1 MKRKL
6 MQNSKKKTDLW
17 LQKLQEFGDLKESRG
32 VIFHDTE
39 EWCEIWRKA
48 DLWFGKW
55 HVEYSK
61 FSPEYLNNLKI
72 ETLMWSFYPKYKMY
86 ELKIYRGVMCQDN
99 EEWCKI
105 WKGIDLSFQNWQEEF
120 DEFWSEHSSLKNVH
134 FNGLLLNKV
143 YNVWARKA
151 QKLRLMAMKIDGKF
165 EGKLTYAFQND
176 MRIWQT
182 FTRGLEKSQI

>member
-1 MKRKL
+1 MSHEKENWCKIR
-6 MQNSKKKTDLW
+6 KKTDLW

-39 EWCEIWRKA
+39 EWCEIW
-48 DLWFGKW
+48 FGKW

-61 FSPEYLNNLKI
+61 FSPEYLNNLKFV
-72 ETLMWSFYPKYKMY
+72 TLMWSFYPKYKMY

-105 WKGIDLSFQNWQEEF
+105 WKGIELSFQNWHEEF
-120 DEFWSEHSSLKNVH
+120 DEFWSEHSSLKNLH

-143 YNVWARKA
+143 YNVWARKV
-151 QKLRLMAMKIDGKF
+151 
-165 EGKLTYAFQND
+165 
-176 MRIWQT
+176 
-182 FTRGLEKSQI
+182 